1 MKGPLLHVLAFI
13 YLHLGDHRMYHKEVN
28 RGMVNQ
34 VSNINFQF
42 WAFWSVGAVGK
53 IYSNVCPVKIRSKH
67 SSNTLLRLL
76 RIFTGQTLVLY
87 TLG

>member
-42 WAFWSVGAVGK
+42 WAFGSVGTVGK
-53 IYSNVCPVKIRSKH
+53 IYSSFEGTEGP
-67 SSNTLLRLL
+67 RLT
-76 RIFTGQTLVLY
+76 RFVG
-87 TLG
+87 LGKNRVT